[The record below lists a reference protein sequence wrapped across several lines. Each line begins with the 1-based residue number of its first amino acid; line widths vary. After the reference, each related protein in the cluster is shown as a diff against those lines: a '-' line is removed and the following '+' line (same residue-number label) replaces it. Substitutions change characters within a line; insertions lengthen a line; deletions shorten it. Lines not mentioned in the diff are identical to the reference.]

1 MAKLSMNGI
10 KNTIER
16 YLDLLVTDIEFDI
29 HSGDL
34 IIKATL
40 KEPKV
45 YKITEENNE
54 KNERYIKES

>member
-1 MAKLSMNGI
+1 MVKLSMNGI

-54 KNERYIKES
+54 KK

>member
-1 MAKLSMNGI
+1 MAKLSMNRI

-29 HSGDL
+29 LSGDL

-40 KEPKV
+40 KEPKL

-54 KNERYIKES
+54 ENERYIKES